1 VVRRAGAAAGS
12 WRGVRVPT
20 IWAVLNR
27 RLASLLAAVTVAGL
41 AATGC
46 AEQSAAVRVD
56 DRSVSRSDFEDA
68 LDLFYE
74 NDELRGL
81 LFQNTTQDQLRTED
95 GPRDAYTQEFVGA
108 LARTYIEFLV
118 VEHTL
123 ESEGIELTDADRQA
137 VEDQLDQRLTG
148 GIDALPETQRT
159 QVVDGFAGL
168 DKLRAELGDEQ
179 FNVVIGEVVDEVDIT
194 VSSRYGSWDDEEFT
208 VTPPPGPA
216 GAEGTSG
223 DGADAG
229 SPTG

>member
-1 VVRRAGAAAGS
+1 VAVAGS
-12 WRGVRVPT
+12 WRGARVPT
-20 IWAVLNR
+20 ILPVLNR

-41 AATGC
+41 VVTGC
-46 AEQSAAVRVD
+46 ADQSAAVRVD

-81 LFQNTTQDQLRTED
+81 LFQNTTQEQLRPQD
-95 GPRDAYTQEFVGA
+95 GPRDAYAQEYVGA

-137 VEDQLDQRLTG
+137 VEDQLDQSLTG
-148 GIDALPETQRT
+148 GIDALPDTQRT
-159 QVVDGFAGL
+159 QIVDGFAGL
-168 DKLRAELGDEQ
+168 DKLRSELGDEQ
-179 FNVVIGEVVDEVDIT
+179 FNVVIGEVVDKVDIS
-194 VSSRYGSWDDEEFT
+194 VSSRYGSWDDDEFT
-208 VTPPPGPA
+208 VTPPPGPL
-216 GAEGTSG
+216 GAG
-223 DGADAG
+223 DGSGEGAGAG